1 VKLTRTDESG
11 RLPLTFVLADDDRL
25 TATSLSDALRRYG
38 LSPLAVVHTAGD
50 AVAATARFRPNVL
63 FVDLDFGPGPTGI
76 DVAIQVRSQLPTV
89 GLVMITAYQDPRLLS
104 PALPAPPAGVVYL
117 VKQRLQSPQNV
128 AEAAREAAVAGARE
142 PRAGRRPRGVSLTD
156 QQIELLRLIA
166 AGLSNYA
173 LAEALE
179 ITPKAVEKAVTR
191 LADRMGIDRSSESNL
206 RVAIANRYWEY
217 LGHHRG

>member
-1 VKLTRTDESG
+1 
-11 RLPLTFVLADDDRL
+11 
-25 TATSLSDALRRYG
+25 
-38 LSPLAVVHTAGD
+38 
-50 AVAATARFRPNVL
+50 
-63 FVDLDFGPGPTGI
+63 
-76 DVAIQVRSQLPTV
+76 
-89 GLVMITAYQDPRLLS
+89 
-104 PALPAPPAGVVYL
+104 
-117 VKQRLQSPQNV
+117 
-128 AEAAREAAVAGARE
+128 
-142 PRAGRRPRGVSLTD
+142 VSLTD